1 MKANALRV
9 GMPLNEFW
17 YGNPQNFY
25 LYCDE
30 YKKRME
36 LQQELAD
43 IQAYNQGVYS
53 LLALRQ
59 SLGESFAKYA
69 KKVFPEEPFS
79 QTEKRRNSGIAKNA
93 LQEKILKGLE
103 RQAEIIRN
111 KKRK

>member
-1 MKANALRV
+1 MKGNALKV

-30 YKKRME
+30 YKERME

-43 IQAYNQGVYS
+43 IQAYTQGVYS

-59 SLGESFAKYA
+59 ALGESFSKIA
-69 KKVFPEEPFS
+69 KKVFPDEPFS
-79 QTEKRRNSGIAKNA
+79 QTEKRKKTGIARNA
-93 LQEKILKGLE
+93 LQEKILKGLGF
-103 RQAEIIRN
+103 
-111 KKRK
+111 